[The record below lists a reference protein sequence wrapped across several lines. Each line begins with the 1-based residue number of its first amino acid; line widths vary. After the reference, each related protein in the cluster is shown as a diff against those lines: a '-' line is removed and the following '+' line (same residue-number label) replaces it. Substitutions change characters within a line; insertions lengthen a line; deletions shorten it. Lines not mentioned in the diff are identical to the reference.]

1 MPENN
6 TARNVP
12 FEVMYAKAKAN
23 AVAAINQ
30 IAKDTDLPLAIL
42 VTILREIVMEN
53 DLNAKTN
60 MISYYELV
68 TPEEYAD
75 LIQAKSNLTQILENQ
90 KEVSK

>member
-60 MISYYELV
+60 MLSYYELV

-75 LIQAKSNLTQILENQ
+75 LVQAKSNLTQILENQ

>member
-30 IAKDTDLPLAIL
+30 IAKDTDLPTAIL

-60 MISYYELV
+60 MLSYYELV

-75 LIQAKSNLTQILENQ
+75 LVQAKSNLTQILENQ
-90 KEVSK
+90 KPASE